1 MTYWLE
7 TIVSRAKRRW
17 FVYPGS
23 DIYGGLANAWDYGP
37 YGVQLKKNIQ
47 DIRWKNFVQKRED
60 MIGIDAQ
67 ILMHPRTW
75 EASWHVG
82 NFNDPMIDDKHTG
95 ERFRADKLI
104 EDKIALIVAEV
115 GEPWTLQAFQKVY
128 KVPNLIPESWTFEQM
143 HDFIKE
149 EIPNNPNNKK
159 KADRTEVRKFN
170 MMFST
175 YQWVL
180 ANEDN
185 KVWLRPETAQ
195 GIFVNFKNVMDTT
208 RMRIPFWIAQ
218 IGKSFRNEITPGNFL
233 FRTRE
238 FEQMEIEYFVEND
251 EDKAME
257 KFAEW
262 KEQSEDFW
270 YNKIGLDT
278 EKLRF
283 RDHEDD
289 ELSHYSKA
297 TVDVEYK
304 YPRGWGEL
312 QWLAYRTDF
321 DLTQHQ
327 EFSGK
332 DMQYHDPHTG
342 KRYVPHVIEPSFG
355 LSRTVLATMIDA
367 YEEESYTDS
376 NGKEATRVVARFHK
390 NIAPIKFAILPLI
403 KKDEKQ
409 VELARAIFDQLS
421 ENHVCEY
428 DDGWAIGKRYRRQDE
443 IWTPYCITIDH
454 QSIED
459 GTVTVRERD
468 SMEQQRMAA
477 KDIVL

>member
-1 MTYWLE
+1 
-7 TIVSRAKRRW
+7 
-17 FVYPGS
+17 VYPGS

-75 EASWHVG
+75 EASGHVG

-104 EDKIALIVAEV
+104 EDKIALIVTEV
-115 GEPWTLQAFQKVY
+115 GEPWTLQALQKVY
-128 KVPNLIPESWTFEQM
+128 KVQNLIPESWTFEQM
-143 HDFIKE
+143 YDFIKE

-270 YNKIGLDT
+270 YNKIGLDK

-321 DLTQHQ
+321 DLMQHQ

-376 NGKEATRVVARFHK
+376 NGKEATRTVARFHK

-421 ENHVCEY
+421 ENYVCEY

-454 QSIED
+454 QTIED
-459 GTVTVRERD
+459 GTVTLRNRD
-468 SMEQQRMAA
+468 SMEQERIQPDTI
-477 KDIVL
+477 KL

>member
-1 MTYWLE
+1 MTYPLE
-7 TIVSRAKRRW
+7 TIVARAKRRW

-23 DIYGGLANAWDYGP
+23 DIYGWLANAWDYGP
-37 YGVQLKKNIQ
+37 YGIQLKKNIQ
-47 DIRWKNFVQKRED
+47 DLRWKTFVQQRED
-60 MIGIDAQ
+60 MIWLDAQ

-82 NFNDPMIDDKHTG
+82 NFNDPMIDDKKTG

-104 EDKIALIVAEV
+104 EDKIALIMEQA
-115 GEPWTLQAFQKVY
+115 GEKGTLQAISKVY
-128 KVPNLIPESWTFEQM
+128 GVNNLIPESWTFDQM
-143 HDFIKE
+143 YAFISE
-149 EIPNNPNNKK
+149 EIPNNPNNNK
-159 KADRTEVRKFN
+159 KADWTEVRKFN

-180 ANEDN
+180 ASDEN
-185 KVWLRPETAQ
+185 KVRLRPETAQ

-251 EDKAME
+251 ADKAME
-257 KFAEW
+257 KFNEW
-262 KEQSEDFW
+262 KEQSQDFW
-270 YNKIGLDT
+270 YNKMGFNAENL
-278 EKLRF
+278 KF
-283 RDHEDD
+283 RDHESD
-289 ELSHYSKA
+289 ELSHYSQA
-297 TVDVEYK
+297 TVDVEYN

-321 DLTQHQ
+321 DLKQHQ

-342 KRYVPHVIEPSFG
+342 KRYIPHVIEPSFG
-355 LSRTVLATMIDA
+355 LSRTVLAAMIDA
-367 YEEESYTDS
+367 YEEETYTDG
-376 NGKEATRVVARFHK
+376 NGNESTRVVLRFHK
-390 NIAPIKFAILPLI
+390 NIAPIKFAILPLV

-409 VELARAIFDQLS
+409 VALARDIFHKLS
-421 ENHVCEY
+421 QDYMCEY

-443 IWTPYCITIDH
+443 IGTPYCITIDH
-454 QSIED
+454 QSLED
-459 GTVTVRERD
+459 GTVTMRDRD
-468 SMEQQRMAA
+468 SMGQERV
-477 KDIVL
+477 KIENVKL